1 MKKHLPSEKA
11 SKVPSV
17 SFWVKKTL
25 QQQVLPNN
33 AFHGVDISLQ
43 LISSLAAV
51 KSEPTERLGESV
63 TSKKKKGL
71 TQKLFNLSS
80 KVLRNFKSRS
90 VTFLWEMDQCRS
102 SRYLDQILKCWA
114 STFFRRRSSSC
125 RNCSA
130 SFPNRRN
137 FMRKRGSLV
146 KCASSGEW
154 LSWIN

>member
-80 KVLRNFKSRS
+80 KVLRNFKSWR
-90 VTFLWEMDQCRS
+90 WMCRS
-102 SRYLDQILKCWA
+102 SRYLLDQILKCWA
-114 STFFRRRSSSC
+114 STFFRRRSSSF